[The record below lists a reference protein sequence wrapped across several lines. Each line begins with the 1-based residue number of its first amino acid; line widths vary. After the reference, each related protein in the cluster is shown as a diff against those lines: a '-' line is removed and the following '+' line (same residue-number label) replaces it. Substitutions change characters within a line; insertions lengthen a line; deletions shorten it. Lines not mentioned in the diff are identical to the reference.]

1 MFRKIKDLRI
11 EKFFDM
17 EIDMNLCDVKLKER
31 LVEIFNK
38 VNIDIVS
45 FYENNEKHFNN
56 PMFEGTE
63 LKKQKDRLERLI
75 EEIATE
81 KKKFASSEKVKF
93 NVGDTVALKYTEG
106 LGYSPFISMRRA
118 YEIIDLDNKRARI
131 SDDKISIIVPL
142 EALEKI
148 KEPSDELKFKID
160 VIIDE
165 SFMEKLKEEK
175 EEIKVIRK
183 LEDFDE
189 FPNGMGLKLRV
200 DRQNEEIDIMYGVSV
215 ASSVLFK
222 ESCFKVLKAM
232 GFKFEYKPLRTEE
245 EIMKDLIEKEFKFGE
260 GNYILIKHEHGCYDY
275 MNNMSFYT
283 PGQKYYSLESLKK
296 VVKELNELLSDKND

>member
-45 FYENNEKHFNN
+45 FYENNAKYYNN

-81 KKKFASSEKVKF
+81 KKKFASSE
-93 NVGDTVALKYTEG
+93 NIE
-106 LGYSPFISMRRA
+106 
-118 YEIIDLDNKRARI
+118 
-131 SDDKISIIVPL
+131 
-142 EALEKI
+142 
-148 KEPSDELKFKID
+148 FKID

-165 SFMEKLKEEK
+165 SFMEKLKEE
-175 EEIKVIRK
+175 ITIIRK
-183 LEDFDE
+183 LEDFDG
-189 FPNGMGLKLRV
+189 FPNGKGLFMVFDTKEKTLSIAYNLKILYKV
-200 DRQNEEIDIMYGVSV
+200 DTRIKSSLVHILEIAKS
-215 ASSVLFK
+215 
-222 ESCFKVLKAM
+222 M
-232 GFKFEYKPLRTEE
+232 GFKFEYKPLRTKEEVLADIKRLACERSQDCRGVILQDVNTKKYHYTDDYEVLGNGKFYFQE
-245 EIMKDLIEKEFKFGE
+245 EIAHELIIEI
-260 GNYILIKHEHGCYDY
+260 NDILE
-275 MNNMSFYT
+275 
-283 PGQKYYSLESLKK
+283 
-296 VVKELNELLSDKND
+296 NE